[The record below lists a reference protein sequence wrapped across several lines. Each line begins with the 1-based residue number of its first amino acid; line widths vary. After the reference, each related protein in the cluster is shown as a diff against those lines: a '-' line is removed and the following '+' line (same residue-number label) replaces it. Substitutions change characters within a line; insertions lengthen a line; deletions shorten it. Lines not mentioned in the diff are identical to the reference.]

1 MISDRTYITIQ
12 GWMRTEL
19 KLSGNELIV
28 YAIIYGFSQ
37 NKQGEFTGSAQYLAD
52 WVGCTRRTVMT
63 ILNKLVENNFISKT
77 EIILNNNEK
86 RVSYQAERGCEKTSQ
101 GVKNFHRGCEKIS
114 QGGVKNFH
122 MGCEKISHNNINNNT
137 NNNNRDINT
146 HDACAREESAEAVE
160 NFTTLDAGPLPED
173 QNGRAEAATI
183 LCGPNKNVKLTPAQ
197 LEELENRIPNQLT
210 RYIHRLSRYKVGRA
224 NAAMMDDFQWLLGWI
239 AEDHADRKERELEAI
254 RQAEA
259 EEDRRE
265 LEELQ
270 ARILKRKGRADLCG

>member
-1 MISDRTYITIQ
+1 MISDGTYITIQ

-114 QGGVKNFH
+114 
-122 MGCEKISHNNINNNT
+122 HNININNNT
-137 NNNNRDINT
+137 NNNNNRDINNVHSCSESLEET
-146 HDACAREESAEAVE
+146 PEETAEEFFARAWQYNPNKRGKGQVSEKSKERLMSHGWDNIKRAIDRY
-160 NFTTLDAGPLPED
+160 LED
-173 QNGRAEAATI
+173 LKKDEWRQAQNGSTFFNSGYIDYHDENYT
-183 LCGPNKNVKLTPAQ
+183 PPMNPKLDYSKTD
-197 LEELENRIPNQLT
+197 L
-210 RYIHRLSRYKVGRA
+210 
-224 NAAMMDDFQWLLGWI
+224 DDLFGI
-239 AEDHADRKERELEAI
+239 
-254 RQAEA
+254 
-259 EEDRRE
+259 
-265 LEELQ
+265 
-270 ARILKRKGRADLCG
+270 

>member
-1 MISDRTYITIQ
+1 MISDGNYITIQ
-12 GWMRTEL
+12 GWMRTDL

-52 WVGCTRRTVMT
+52 WVGCTRRTVMS

-122 MGCEKISHNNINNNT
+122 RGCEKISHNININNNT
-137 NNNNRDINT
+137 NNNHRDINNV
-146 HDACAREESAEAVE
+146 HSCSESLEETTEETPEEFFERAWQYYPNKRGKGQVSAKSKERLMSHGWDNVKRAIDRYLNDLKKDE
-160 NFTTLDAGPLPED
+160 WRQA
-173 QNGRAEAATI
+173 QNGSTFFNSGYIDYLDENYT
-183 LCGPNKNVKLTPAQ
+183 PPMNPKLDYSKTD
-197 LEELENRIPNQLT
+197 L
-210 RYIHRLSRYKVGRA
+210 
-224 NAAMMDDFQWLLGWI
+224 DDLLGI
-239 AEDHADRKERELEAI
+239 
-254 RQAEA
+254 
-259 EEDRRE
+259 
-265 LEELQ
+265 
-270 ARILKRKGRADLCG
+270 

>member
-1 MISDRTYITIQ
+1 MISDGTYITIQ
-12 GWMRTEL
+12 GWMRTDL

-86 RVSYQAERGCEKTSQ
+86 RVSYQADRGCEKTSQ

-122 MGCEKISHNNINNNT
+122 RGCEKISHNNINNTN
-137 NNNNRDINT
+137 NNNNRDINNV
-146 HDACAREESAEAVE
+146 HSCSESPEEFFERAWQYYPNKRGKGQVSEKSKERLMSHGWDNVKRAIDRY
-160 NFTTLDAGPLPED
+160 LED
-173 QNGRAEAATI
+173 LKKDEWRQAQNGSTFFTSGYIDYLDENYT
-183 LCGPNKNVKLTPAQ
+183 PPMNPKLDYSKTD
-197 LEELENRIPNQLT
+197 L
-210 RYIHRLSRYKVGRA
+210 
-224 NAAMMDDFQWLLGWI
+224 DDLFGI
-239 AEDHADRKERELEAI
+239 
-254 RQAEA
+254 
-259 EEDRRE
+259 
-265 LEELQ
+265 
-270 ARILKRKGRADLCG
+270 

>member
-1 MISDRTYITIQ
+1 MNKKHISDENYILIQ
-12 GWMRTEL
+12 GWMRTEMG
-19 KLSGNELIV
+19 LSGAALMV
-28 YAIIYGFSQ
+28 YATIYGFSQ
-37 NKQGEFTGSAQYLAD
+37 TGNCYYSGSIDYLAEWAGVQRRQVMRILKEFTEAGY
-52 WVGCTRRTVMT
+52 
-63 ILNKLVENNFISKT
+63 IEKT
-77 EIILNNNEK
+77 EAGYNRFRYRTDREMVRNAHRRWCHNDTIDGDIMTPDGDIMTSDGDIMTPNNIDIYNNNI
-86 RVSYQAERGCEKTSQ
+86 A
-101 GVKNFHRGCEKIS
+101 
-114 QGGVKNFH
+114 
-122 MGCEKISHNNINNNT
+122 
-137 NNNNRDINT
+137 INT
-146 HDACAREESAEAVE
+146 HDAGAREESAEAVE
-160 NFTTLDAGPLPED
+160 NFTTWEAGPLPED

>member
-1 MISDRTYITIQ
+1 MISDGTYITIQ

-63 ILNKLVENNFISKT
+63 ILNKLVEAKLISKT

-86 RVSYQAERGCEKTSQ
+86 RVSYQAESGCEETSQ

-122 MGCEKISHNNINNNT
+122 RGCEKISHNININNNT
-137 NNNNRDINT
+137 NNNNRDINNV
-146 HDACAREESAEAVE
+146 HSCSESLDPEETAEEFFERAWQYYPNKRGKGQVSE
-160 NFTTLDAGPLPED
+160 KSKERLMSHGWDNVKRAIDRYLED
-173 QNGRAEAATI
+173 LKKDEWRQAQNGSTFFNSGYIDYLDENYT
-183 LCGPNKNVKLTPAQ
+183 PPMNPKLDYSKTD
-197 LEELENRIPNQLT
+197 L
-210 RYIHRLSRYKVGRA
+210 
-224 NAAMMDDFQWLLGWI
+224 DDLFGI
-239 AEDHADRKERELEAI
+239 
-254 RQAEA
+254 
-259 EEDRRE
+259 
-265 LEELQ
+265 
-270 ARILKRKGRADLCG
+270 